1 MLVMYLQ
8 NTKPIY
14 PEVICSSYLLSH
26 LGKNWVMMIELSI
39 LDIRTRNIFPLLR
52 KNYIPRYRSREAAK
66 GKWNWCEI
74 VTSSKSMPPYQLKLV
89 DDSGSDSSDDDE
101 KTETASN
108 HDDDLE
114 IESKVD
120 SVIEKKEEINLEMST
135 KVNVDKEE
143 NIVEEDKMEKEA
155 PAENMELEGSG
166 LVYSEVEKRS
176 ADNKNSKNDVE
187 TKIDSESK
195 KESDMSHDIQT
206 EQGDEKLNRTHTVI
220 EGIDDSK
227 DKSNDK
233 ATELDN
239 YSEKDMEMEV
249 KEPFEGKL

>member
-1 MLVMYLQ
+1 
-8 NTKPIY
+8 
-14 PEVICSSYLLSH
+14 
-26 LGKNWVMMIELSI
+26 
-39 LDIRTRNIFPLLR
+39 
-52 KNYIPRYRSREAAK
+52 
-66 GKWNWCEI
+66 

-89 DDSGSDSSDDDE
+89 DDSGSDSGDDDE
-101 KTETASN
+101 KMETASN

-166 LVYSEVEKRS
+166 LVYSEAEKRS
-176 ADNKNSKNDVE
+176 ADNKNSKNDLE
-187 TKIDSESK
+187 TEIDSESK

-220 EGIDDSK
+220 EGIDALLLSQSVDSQ
-227 DKSNDK
+227 DKSKDK

-249 KEPFEGKL
+249 EEPFEGKL